1 MAFDCPKSSV
11 ESLIEAVL
19 DPDVGI
25 SDHVVRVGMVLPR
38 VGRYLPL
45 DSGLIEARY
54 VVRSLDPR
62 RELFLEVPLGVE
74 SGMLITSV
82 SFQDVLEI
90 VNDSGVVLGLLHEV
104 HAFHFFH
111 ICLLLNCFVQ
121 CCVARLYCCGHAGG
135 GLCGFVAGHGRG
147 GPPACVWHAPSRRE
161 GGEDENCNKDKD
173 YLSSSSH

>member
-1 MAFDCPKSSV
+1 MLGEGRASGLAWLDSGQVRLGVDCVELEPCIMAFDCPKSSV
-11 ESLIEAVL
+11 ESLIDAVL

-25 SDHVVRVGMVLPR
+25 RDHVVRVGMVLPR

-62 RELFLEVPLGVE
+62 RELFLEVPLRVE
-74 SGMLITSV
+74 SGMLIASV

-104 HAFHFFH
+104 HALHFFH

-121 CCVARLYCCGHAGG
+121 CCVDECCFDFGPVHVRHC
-135 GLCGFVAGHGRG
+135 LFV
-147 GPPACVWHAPSRRE
+147 
-161 GGEDENCNKDKD
+161 
-173 YLSSSSH
+173 